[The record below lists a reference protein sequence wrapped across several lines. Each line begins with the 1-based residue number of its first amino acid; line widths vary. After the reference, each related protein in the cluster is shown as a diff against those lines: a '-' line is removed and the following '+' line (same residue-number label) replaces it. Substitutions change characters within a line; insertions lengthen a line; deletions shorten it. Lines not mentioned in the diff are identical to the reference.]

1 MTGIATYATQP
12 EAESACEWIRQTCSI
27 PCDVM
32 YSEIVYRWAVRVR
45 TEDARGA
52 YARLRDAEKL
62 ATS

>member
-1 MTGIATYATQP
+1 MTAIATYPTQP
-12 EAESACEWIRQTCSI
+12 EAESACQWIKDTCRI

-52 YARLRDAEKL
+52 YARLRDAGKL
-62 ATS
+62 AFN

>member
-1 MTGIATYATQP
+1 MTGIATYLSQT
-12 EAESACEWIRQTCSI
+12 EAETAREWIESTCHI

-52 YARLRDAEKL
+52 YTRLRDAGKL
-62 ATS
+62 AIQ